1 MEAALSYDR
10 HARSDHCE
18 RDQEAHRPH
27 TMSIEAMARKRYVR
41 GAWMAALSRVE
52 KRDEA
57 VEGEQRT
64 DEKQRNRA
72 QIANEFHRNRGRA

>member
-1 MEAALSYDR
+1 MEETPSYNR
-10 HARSDHCE
+10 HARDDHCE

-27 TMSIEAMARKRYVR
+27 TMSIEVTARKRYVR
-41 GAWMAALSRVE
+41 GAGMAAFSRVE

-72 QIANEFHRNRGRA
+72 QKTHEFHRNRGRA